1 MCHESQKQ
9 MEELLKDERLTL
21 QTKGLMMLSINQDK
35 NFNSVDKRF
44 ENVEEKLD
52 RIIDLIEMNKQA
64 TDDRI
69 DQLKKQSA
77 LNCAEHKRTLK
88 DDIDSL
94 KAATEDISYFKRHP
108 KILQGLS
115 ILILI
120 TIAFVVGKT
129 DLIEKIL

>member
-9 MEELLKDERLTL
+9 MEELLKDERSTL

-52 RIIDLIEMNKQA
+52 RIIGLIEMNKQA

-77 LNCAEHKRTLK
+77 LNCAEHKRALQ

-94 KAATEDISYFKRHP
+94 KVTTEDISYFKRHP
-108 KILQGLS
+108 KLLQGLA